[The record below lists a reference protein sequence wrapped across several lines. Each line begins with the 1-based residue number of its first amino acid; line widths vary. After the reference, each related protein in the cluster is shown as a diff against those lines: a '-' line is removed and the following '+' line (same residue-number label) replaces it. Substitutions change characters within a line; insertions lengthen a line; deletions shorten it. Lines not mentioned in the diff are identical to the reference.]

1 MKKTFIKDI
10 KDGVQINDCFM
21 IMKKLSFDG
30 ENATV
35 FLGDK
40 TGDLKALVCNK
51 QNNLKVG
58 DVITIKGSKDGIIKA
73 AEFEFVKNYEL
84 DNFLPTICRPMED
97 IMRELN
103 QISLEEFKSAEAMEL
118 NNYFFS
124 DNNFVDKFKKGIGG
138 LSQHHNYRGGLAE
151 HTLNVTYITKAL
163 AYRYDCR
170 FKEIAI
176 LAAKLHDIGK
186 IEEYNTDGP
195 FSVTMRG
202 EMEGHIVIGLN
213 MIEEAFKSGGS
224 IYREDFKH
232 RIKGCVV
239 QHHGKVE
246 YGSPKVPNT
255 EEAYMVHFADY
266 VDATM
271 NKIGQIKDIT
281 EPNSWS
287 DYDRR
292 IGTKLYV

>member
-84 DNFLPTICRPMED
+84 DNFLPTISRPMED

-124 DNNFVDKFKKGIGG
+124 DNNFMDKFKKGIGG

-213 MIEEAFKSGGS
+213 MIEEAFKAGGS

-232 RIKGCVV
+232 RIRGCVV